1 MTFLRI
7 GETQIKIR
15 NAERLDTVRCRAFLF
30 DLGVT
35 NVKETT
41 RTCGSA
47 RAHNPFD
54 DGAEE
59 RLKRMGLLTKT
70 GSIEAS
76 ALTALAHAFAGLL
89 FDDLCDASQD
99 YSGVQTEL
107 QQLFDAV
114 DRAEPR
120 QKFLLLCLQYDRLSQ
135 VLPDPIWWISGTP
148 EIAGEFAEHFIRHLK
163 KLSGCE
169 EVVR

>member
-76 ALTALAHAFAGLL
+76 ALTALAHTFAGLL

>member
-114 DRAEPR
+114 DCAEPR

-148 EIAGEFAEHFIRHLK
+148 EIAGEFAGHFIRHLK

>member
-1 MTFLRI
+1 
-7 GETQIKIR
+7 
-15 NAERLDTVRCRAFLF
+15 
-30 DLGVT
+30 
-35 NVKETT
+35 
-41 RTCGSA
+41 
-47 RAHNPFD
+47 
-54 DGAEE
+54 
-59 RLKRMGLLTKT
+59 MGLLTET
-70 GSIEAS
+70 GSVEAS
-76 ALTALAHAFAGLL
+76 ALTALAHTFAGLL

-114 DRAEPR
+114 DCAEPR

-148 EIAGEFAEHFIRHLK
+148 EIAGEFAGHFIRHLK

>member
-1 MTFLRI
+1 MLFQCRQ
-7 GETQIKIR
+7 TQIKIR

-30 DLGVT
+30 DWGVT

-54 DGAEE
+54 DGARE
-59 RLKRMGLLTKT
+59 RLRRMGLLTET
-70 GSIEAS
+70 GSIKAS
-76 ALTALAHAFAGLL
+76 ALTALAHTFAGLL
-89 FDDLCDASQD
+89 FDDLCDARQD

-163 KLSGCE
+163 KLSGGE

>member
-1 MTFLRI
+1 M
-7 GETQIKIR
+7 
-15 NAERLDTVRCRAFLF
+15 
-30 DLGVT
+30 
-35 NVKETT
+35 KETT
-41 RTCGSA
+41 NNCRAS

-54 DGAEE
+54 DGARE
-59 RLKRMGLLTKT
+59 RLRRMGLLTET
-70 GSIEAS
+70 GSVEAS
-76 ALTALAHAFAGLL
+76 ALTELAHTFAGLL

-148 EIAGEFAEHFIRHLK
+148 EIAGAFADHFIRHLK
-163 KLSGCE
+163 KLNGSG
-169 EVVR
+169 EVVP

>member
-59 RLKRMGLLTKT
+59 RLKRMGAAYRDGEHRDVGLDCA
-70 GSIEAS
+70 GPCFRRS
-76 ALTALAHAFAGLL
+76 A
-89 FDDLCDASQD
+89 
-99 YSGVQTEL
+99 V
-107 QQLFDAV
+107 
-114 DRAEPR
+114 
-120 QKFLLLCLQYDRLSQ
+120 
-135 VLPDPIWWISGTP
+135 
-148 EIAGEFAEHFIRHLK
+148 
-163 KLSGCE
+163 
-169 EVVR
+169 

>member
-89 FDDLCDASQD
+89 FDDLCDACQD
-99 YSGVQTEL
+99 YSGVQAEL
-107 QQLFDAV
+107 QQLFYAADQ
-114 DRAEPR
+114 AEPR
-120 QKFLLLCLQYDRLSQ
+120 QRFLLICLQYDRLSQ
-135 VLPDPIWWISGTP
+135 ILPDPIWWISGNP
-148 EIAGEFAEHFIRHLK
+148 GLAGDFAALFIEYLK
-163 KLSGCE
+163 NLASAK
-169 EVVR
+169 EVIS

>member
-1 MTFLRI
+1 MLFQCRQ
-7 GETQIKIR
+7 TQNKIR

-59 RLKRMGLLTKT
+59 RLRRMGLLTET
-70 GSIEAS
+70 GSVEAS
-76 ALTALAHAFAGLL
+76 ALTALAHTFAGLL

-169 EVVR
+169 EEVR

>member
-1 MTFLRI
+1 MKVKGGSVNFSHFPRRNRLHGRFIHWSEKKTGGRYGKRASAAVGNAAAP
-7 GETQIKIR
+7 GE
-15 NAERLDTVRCRAFLF
+15 NVGERLR
-30 DLGVT
+30 
-35 NVKETT
+35 
-41 RTCGSA
+41 
-47 RAHNPFD
+47 
-54 DGAEE
+54 
-59 RLKRMGLLTKT
+59 RMGLLTET
-70 GSIEAS
+70 GSIETS
-76 ALTALAHAFAGLL
+76 ALTALAHTFAGLL

-148 EIAGEFAEHFIRHLK
+148 EIAGEFAGHFIRHLK

>member
-41 RTCGSA
+41 CTCGSA

-59 RLKRMGLLTKT
+59 RLRRMGLLTET
-70 GSIEAS
+70 GSIETS
-76 ALTALAHAFAGLL
+76 ALTALAYAFAGQL
-89 FDDLCDASQD
+89 FDDLCDAFQD
-99 YSGVQTEL
+99 YSSVQAEL
-107 QQLFDAV
+107 QQLFYAADQ
-114 DRAEPR
+114 AEPR
-120 QKFLLLCLQYDRLSQ
+120 QRFLVICLQYDRLSQ
-135 VLPDPIWWISGTP
+135 MLPDPIWWISGAP
-148 EIAGEFAEHFIRHLK
+148 EIAGVFADHFIRHLK
-163 KLSGCE
+163 KLNGSG
-169 EVVR
+169 EVMP

>member
-1 MTFLRI
+1 M
-7 GETQIKIR
+7 
-15 NAERLDTVRCRAFLF
+15 RCRAFLF

-59 RLKRMGLLTKT
+59 RLRRMGLLTET
-70 GSIEAS
+70 GSIEMS

-89 FDDLCDASQD
+89 FDDLCDACQD
-99 YSGVQTEL
+99 YSSVQAEL
-107 QQLFDAV
+107 QQLFDAA
-114 DRAEPR
+114 DQAEPR
-120 QKFLLLCLQYDRLSQ
+120 QRFLMICLQYDRLFQ
-135 VLPDPIWWISGTP
+135 VLPDPIWWISGAP
-148 EIAGEFAEHFIRHLK
+148 EIAGIFADHFIRHLK
-163 KLSGCE
+163 RLNGSG
-169 EVVR
+169 EVMP

>member
-1 MTFLRI
+1 M
-7 GETQIKIR
+7 
-15 NAERLDTVRCRAFLF
+15 RCRAFHF

-54 DGAEE
+54 GSVGE
-59 RLKRMGLLTKT
+59 RMKRMGLLTKT
-70 GSIEAS
+70 GSIEMLT
-76 ALTALAHAFAGLL
+76 LTALAHAFAGLL

-120 QKFLLLCLQYDRLSQ
+120 QKFLLLCLQYDRLFWTSASFPTSHRKRRWY
-135 VLPDPIWWISGTP
+135 LKTP
-148 EIAGEFAEHFIRHLK
+148 LSAFITRTATA
-163 KLSGCE
+163 SATPRCRRAACGQSCGGWTA
-169 EVVR
+169 

>member
-1 MTFLRI
+1 M
-7 GETQIKIR
+7 
-15 NAERLDTVRCRAFLF
+15 
-30 DLGVT
+30 
-35 NVKETT
+35 KETT
-41 RTCGSA
+41 NNCRAS

-54 DGAEE
+54 DGARE
-59 RLKRMGLLTKT
+59 RLRRMGLLTET

-76 ALTALAHAFAGLL
+76 ALTALAHTFAGLL

-120 QKFLLLCLQYDRLSQ
+120 AEISAA
-135 VLPDPIWWISGTP
+135 LPAI
-148 EIAGEFAEHFIRHLK
+148 
-163 KLSGCE
+163 
-169 EVVR
+169 

>member
-1 MTFLRI
+1 M
-7 GETQIKIR
+7 
-15 NAERLDTVRCRAFLF
+15 
-30 DLGVT
+30 
-35 NVKETT
+35 KETT
-41 RTCGSA
+41 NNCRAS

-54 DGAEE
+54 DGARE
-59 RLKRMGLLTKT
+59 RLRRMGLLTET
-70 GSIEAS
+70 GSVEAS
-76 ALTALAHAFAGLL
+76 ALTALAHTFAGLL

-135 VLPDPIWWISGTP
+135 VLPDPIWWISGAP
-148 EIAGEFAEHFIRHLK
+148 EIAGVFADHFIRHLK
-163 KLSGCE
+163 KLNGSG
-169 EVVR
+169 EVVP

>member
-1 MTFLRI
+1 M
-7 GETQIKIR
+7 
-15 NAERLDTVRCRAFLF
+15 RCRAFHF

-54 DGAEE
+54 GSVGE
-59 RLKRMGLLTKT
+59 RMKRMGLLTKT
-70 GSIEAS
+70 GSIEMLT
-76 ALTALAHAFAGLL
+76 LTALAHAFAGLL

-148 EIAGEFAEHFIRHLK
+148 EIAGEFAEHFIQHLK

>member
-59 RLKRMGLLTKT
+59 RLKRMGLLTET
-70 GSIEAS
+70 GSIE
-76 ALTALAHAFAGLL
+76 T
-89 FDDLCDASQD
+89 
-99 YSGVQTEL
+99 
-107 QQLFDAV
+107 
-114 DRAEPR
+114 
-120 QKFLLLCLQYDRLSQ
+120 
-135 VLPDPIWWISGTP
+135 
-148 EIAGEFAEHFIRHLK
+148 
-163 KLSGCE
+163 
-169 EVVR
+169 

>member
-1 MTFLRI
+1 MLFQCRQ
-7 GETQIKIR
+7 TQNKIR
-15 NAERLDTVRCRAFLF
+15 NAERLDTVRCRAFSY
-30 DLGVT
+30 DSEVREM
-35 NVKETT
+35 KETT
-41 RTCGSA
+41 NNCRS

-54 DGAEE
+54 DGARA
-59 RLKRMGLLTKT
+59 RLRRMGLLTET
-70 GSIEAS
+70 GSIKAS
-76 ALTALAHAFAGLL
+76 ALTALAHTFAGLL

-114 DRAEPR
+114 DCAEPR

-148 EIAGEFAEHFIRHLK
+148 EIAGEFAGHFIRHLK